1 MIADMFRAVRVLRS
15 TRSMI
20 FDCDGTLIDSEGIH
34 VSALQIVL
42 ASVGVEIDIAT
53 LHARFTGVDNPS
65 ILRKVSAESGI
76 DFPPGLAAKVSSAA
90 YRLIARDAKPMPGAI
105 EVVRD
110 LAESGVRLAVASNST
125 YRNVEAMLAR
135 ASLDTYFGRH
145 IATRDRVK
153 SPKPAPDVYFL
164 AAELLAVAPFDCA
177 AVEDSPA
184 GVESARAAGMS
195 VIGYCPPG
203 SRIPATAL
211 IDAGVGE
218 IIQDL
223 RLLLQ

>member
-1 MIADMFRAVRVLRS
+1 MAMTASMAIVRSNRP
-15 TRSMI
+15 MI

-42 ASVGVEIDIAT
+42 ASAGFDIDIGT
-53 LHARFTGVDNPS
+53 LHARYTGVDNPS
-65 ILRKVSAESGI
+65 ILRQLSAESGI

-90 YRLIARDAKPMPGAI
+90 YELIARDARPMPGAI
-105 EVVRD
+105 EVVRE
-110 LAESGVRLAVASNST
+110 LANSGVRLAVASNST
-125 YRNVEAMLAR
+125 YRNVEAMLMR
-135 ASLDTYFGRH
+135 TSLDTYFGGY
-145 IATRDRVK
+145 IATCDRVK
-153 SPKPAPDVYFL
+153 SPKPAPDVYLL
-164 AAELLAVAPFDCA
+164 AAELVAVAPSFCV

-195 VIGYCPPG
+195 VVGYCPVG
-203 SRIPATAL
+203 SRIPSTAL
-211 IDAGVGE
+211 VSAGAGE